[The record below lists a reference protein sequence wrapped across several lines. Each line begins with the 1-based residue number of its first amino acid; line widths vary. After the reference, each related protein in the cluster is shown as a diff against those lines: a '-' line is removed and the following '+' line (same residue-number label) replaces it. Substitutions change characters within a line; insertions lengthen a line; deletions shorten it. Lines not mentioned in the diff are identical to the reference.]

1 MPKTLGMVGFRCVSL
16 SQLGPAYFRGFPL
29 YLAEILEPPA
39 GIEPATFSLRVSG
52 QNPALPSNG
61 GLFFLSGPAVS
72 PNLSLDGQ
80 FSAYFGPDLGLWTTT
95 DVATIPPPSLPL

>member
-29 YLAEILEPPA
+29 YPAEILEPPA

-52 QNPALPSNG
+52 RNPAVPSNG
-61 GLFFLSGPAVS
+61 GLFFRTGPALS
-72 PNLSLDGQ
+72 PNLSLRGQ
-80 FSAYFGPDLGLWTTT
+80 FSAYFDPDLGLWTTT
-95 DVATIPPPSLPL
+95 DADTIRPPSLPL